1 MKIYH
6 SIDDFQRLH
15 CAVVT
20 SGTFDGVHLGHQTIL
35 NRLKEVAEKS
45 KGETVVITFW
55 PHPRLI
61 LNPEDDTLRL
71 LNTFEEKADLLK
83 EQGIQHLLRITFT
96 KEFSQLTSHDF
107 ITKILVD
114 KIGTR
119 KLVIG
124 YDHRFGRNREGSFEE
139 LKLNAVHYGFD
150 VEEIPRQDVDHV
162 AVSSSKIR
170 QALEEGD
177 ITTASQL
184 LGKPYS
190 ISGMV
195 VKGDKIGREL
205 GYPTANIDID
215 SNHKLIPNE
224 GIYAVTVE
232 YEHQL
237 LKGMLYIGHR
247 PTIQGNLK
255 RSIEVNLF
263 DFNKDIY
270 GETLKINL
278 IAFLRGDIRFNGLDA
293 LKEQLHKDKESAL
306 EALRNS

>member
-1 MKIYH
+1 M
-6 SIDDFQRLH
+6 
-15 CAVVT
+15 
-20 SGTFDGVHLGHQTIL
+20 
-35 NRLKEVAEKS
+35 
-45 KGETVVITFW
+45 
-55 PHPRLI
+55 
-61 LNPEDDTLRL
+61 
-71 LNTFEEKADLLK
+71 
-83 EQGIQHLLRITFT
+83 
-96 KEFSQLTSHDF
+96 
-107 ITKILVD
+107 D

-139 LKLNAVHYGFD
+139 LKRNSAQYGFD

-170 QALEEGD
+170 KALEEGG

-190 ISGMV
+190 LSGMV

-237 LKGMLYIGHR
+237 IKGMLYIGNR
-247 PTIQGNLK
+247 PTINGNLK

-263 DFNKDIY
+263 DFNKNIY

-278 IAFLRGDIRFNGLDA
+278 IAFLRGDIKFNGLDT

-306 EALRNS
+306 AALGV